1 MQSNYAYISLHG
13 LMLSTQAYNKKTASV
28 LRILLS
34 VSALIWPLT
43 TQSTV
48 GAELPN
54 AQRTHTDRSHWLTLE
69 GETRA
74 RFETLDGQ
82 FRANGKGGDQLLA
95 LRTLLRAEAR
105 LPRSTTNQPN
115 WPPITLGF
123 ELQDSRTY
131 LGDEGT
137 PLSSS
142 YTNPLDV
149 LQLYARADNLPSVID
164 NDATSHLT
172 HGRQTVSI
180 GSKRQ
185 IERVSYANVIK
196 SYTGAHWVSHSGQDD
211 QLHAIYVVPI
221 NRRPSIQTNILDN
234 ELKSDKEQW
243 QRR

>member
-13 LMLSTQAYNKKTASV
+13 LMLSTQADNQKTASV

-43 TQSTV
+43 TQSSV

-115 WPPITLGF
+115 SPSITLG
-123 ELQDSRTY
+123 
-131 LGDEGT
+131 
-137 PLSSS
+137 
-142 YTNPLDV
+142 
-149 LQLYARADNLPSVID
+149 I
-164 NDATSHLT
+164 
-172 HGRQTVSI
+172 
-180 GSKRQ
+180 
-185 IERVSYANVIK
+185 
-196 SYTGAHWVSHSGQDD
+196 
-211 QLHAIYVVPI
+211 
-221 NRRPSIQTNILDN
+221 
-234 ELKSDKEQW
+234 
-243 QRR
+243 

>member
-13 LMLSTQAYNKKTASV
+13 LMLSTQADNQKTASV

-43 TQSTV
+43 TQSSV

-54 AQRTHTDRSHWLTLE
+54 AQRAHTDRSHWLTLE

-74 RFETLDGQ
+74 RFETLDVQ

-95 LRTLLRAEAR
+95 LRTLFRAEAR

-115 WPPITLGF
+115 SPSITLGI
-123 ELQDSRTY
+123 ELQESRTY
-131 LGDEGT
+131 LGDDDT

-149 LQLYARADNLPSVID
+149 PQLYARADNLPGVID
-164 NDATSHLT
+164 YDATSHLT
-172 HGRQTVSI
+172 LGRQTVSI

-196 SYTGAHWVSHSGQDD
+196 SYTGAHWVSH
-211 QLHAIYVVPI
+211 
-221 NRRPSIQTNILDN
+221 
-234 ELKSDKEQW
+234 
-243 QRR
+243 